1 MYKLRMLMDILY
13 KIIIYITIIGN
24 KILNYEMVKQIIQ
37 DNHSNKMLKII
48 VYYDSKEEEEEEGKE
63 VQS

>member
-48 VYYDSKEEEEEEGKE
+48 VYYDFKEEEEEEGKE